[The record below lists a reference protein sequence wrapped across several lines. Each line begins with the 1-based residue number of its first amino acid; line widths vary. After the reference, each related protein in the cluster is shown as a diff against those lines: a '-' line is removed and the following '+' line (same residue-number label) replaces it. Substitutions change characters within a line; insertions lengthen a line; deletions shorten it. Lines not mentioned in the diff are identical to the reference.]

1 MSDSPFSD
9 FGNATIEFATST
21 AGFVEIP
28 GSINQ
33 VPITGILSLE
43 VMLSADNKEATIAQI
58 PGSNQIRQKMNGRA
72 IDPFLWPPQVQIG
85 HRGKCKITDHVSG
98 SILQGDFQITS
109 LVQSPF
115 TAVTEALGTKFE
127 GILTTEAAGE
137 TIWS

>member
-9 FGNATIEFATST
+9 FGNATLEFSTAT

-28 GSINQ
+28 NSINQ
-33 VPITGILSLE
+33 VPITGSMTLQ

-58 PGSNQIRQKMNGRA
+58 PGSNQIRQKMKGRA
-72 IDPFLWPPQVQIG
+72 IEPFLWPVQIQIG
-85 HRGKCKITDHVSG
+85 HRAKCEITDRVSG
-98 SILQGDFQITS
+98 TVLKGDFQITA

>member
-9 FGNATIEFATST
+9 FGNAILEFATAT

-28 GSINQ
+28 NSVNQ
-33 VPITGILSLE
+33 VPITGILTLE
-43 VMLSADNKEATIAQI
+43 VMLSADNKEATISQT
-58 PGSNQIRQKMNGRA
+58 PGSNQIRQKMRGRA
-72 IDPFLWPPQVQIG
+72 IDPFLWPAQIQIG
-85 HRGKCKITDHVSG
+85 HRAKCEITDRASG
-98 SILQGDFQITS
+98 SVLRGDFQITS

-115 TAVTEALGTKFE
+115 PAVTEALGTKFE